1 MASIEKR
8 SENTY
13 RITVSNGY
21 DSNGDK
27 IRKRKTITVDPSLTP
42 KKLEAELNKQAALFE
57 KEVDNGT
64 FLDGGKLT
72 FAELTKS
79 WLEDYETKQLAPKTL
94 ARYKDMLDSR
104 ILPAIG
110 HIKLQKL
117 QPKHLSEFYNNL
129 AEEGI
134 RRDVKYLAK
143 SEDFKNLMKQKKL
156 KAVELSKSAKVSPD
170 TIRRIR
176 AGASVTAKTAET
188 ISAAFEVK
196 IDSLFT
202 KKEVGQLSSQS
213 IKHHHRAIS
222 TILSYAVR
230 EQCILNNPASRIK
243 VKVEKKEISYFEED
257 TLEYM
262 LSLLDGEPLKFK
274 TIIYLA
280 AYSGSRLGE
289 VGGLEWSDIDFENNL
304 MRICRASQYIPG
316 QGTFTKSPKNETS
329 QRIISMPKLIMD
341 LLKTYKAWQNEERLK
356 CGDQWQD
363 SDRLFTQ
370 WNGKPMHPSTP
381 SIWFKDFRRKHNL
394 PDVTFH
400 GLRHT
405 NASLLIG
412 QGVDVQTVAKRF
424 GHSKPTTTT
433 SVYSH
438 FLRRP
443 DTEAANKLQ
452 NLFNN
457 NKEDNLPKKKYR
469 HKRALKR
476 ASEL

>member
-1 MASIEKR
+1 MASIKKR
-8 SENTY
+8 GDNSY
-13 RITVSNGY
+13 QITVSCGY
-21 DSNGDK
+21 DVNGKK
-27 IRKRKTITVDPSLTP
+27 ILKTKTITLDPGITP
-42 KKLEAELNKQAALFE
+42 KLVEKEIQKQAVLFE
-57 KEVDNGT
+57 KEVENGT
-64 FLDGGKLT
+64 YLDGGKLT

-79 WLEDYETKQLAPKTL
+79 WFEDYETKQLAPKTL
-94 ARYKDMLDSR
+94 HRYKDMLDSR

-156 KAVELSKSAKVSPD
+156 KAVDLSKTAKVSPE

-176 AGASVTAKTAET
+176 AGASVTAKTAEAL
-188 ISAAFEVK
+188 SAALEVK
-196 IDSLFT
+196 IDTLFT
-202 KKEVGQLSSQS
+202 KQEVGQLSSQS
-213 IKHHHRAIS
+213 IKHHHRTIS
-222 TILSYAVR
+222 SILSYAVR

-243 VKVEKKEISYFEED
+243 VKVEKNEISYFEED

-262 LSLLDGEPLKFK
+262 LTLLDGETLKFK

-289 VGGLEWSDIDFENNL
+289 VDGLEWSDIDFENNL
-304 MRICRASQYIPG
+304 IRICRASQYIPG

-381 SIWFKDFRRKHNL
+381 SIWFKDFRRKHDL

-412 QGVDVQTVAKRF
+412 HGVDVQTVAKRF
-424 GHSKPTTTT
+424 GHTKPTTTT

-452 NLFNN
+452 NLFDDS
-457 NKEDNLPKKKYR
+457 KQESHPKKKYR